1 MPPFRCATVEILRGG
16 NREAELRPGRTIFG
30 SGALYVLMLATAI
43 LHACGTTTTAAITGG
58 TGGSSGLPFALGPIL
73 TYGIAT
79 AILGA
84 GIIVLVTIVALS
96 RRYDPVPAPVPV
108 GATLSLDGYYWWDG
122 AAWRPVR

>member
-1 MPPFRCATVEILRGG
+1 
-16 NREAELRPGRTIFG
+16 
-30 SGALYVLMLATAI
+30 MLATAI

-84 GIIVLVTIVALS
+84 GTIVLVTVVALW
-96 RRYDPVPAPVPV
+96 RRYDPVPTPVPV